1 MISTPVAPS
10 PCISFDL
17 PEKRVTFYDVSWQA
31 YEAILAALGDKRSAL
46 LTYYKG
52 TLEIMSPLEDHENP
66 KEVIGDFIKILVDEG
81 NFVGIKSMGSTTLN
95 YPQLRVG
102 AEPDQCYYIANEP
115 QVRGK
120 TVDLQ
125 IDPPPDLVL
134 EVDITHTDIDKN
146 ALYAEMGVSEF
157 WRYNGEVLTIYCLQS
172 GVYKAVEVSPTF
184 PWVTKEQLYEFI
196 QACAQVG
203 EKQAKRDFRDF
214 IKQQL
219 ASQDS

>member
-1 MISTPVAPS
+1 MVSSPPIPSTLNLA
-10 PCISFDL
+10 
-17 PEKRVTFYDVSWQA
+17 EKRVSLGNVSWQT
-31 YEAILAALGDKRSAL
+31 YEALLTDLGEKRSAL

-66 KEVIGDFIKILVDEG
+66 SYVIGNFIEILVDESDL
-81 NFVGIKSMGSTTLN
+81 VGIKSMGSTTLN
-95 YPQLRVG
+95 YPHLRVG

-125 IDPPPDLVL
+125 TDPPPDLVL
-134 EVDITHTDIDKN
+134 EVDITHTDINKN
-146 ALYAEMGVSEF
+146 ALYAEMGVPEF

-184 PWVTKEQLYEFI
+184 PWMTKGRLYEFL
-196 QACAQVG
+196 QDCAEVG
-203 EKQAKRDFRDF
+203 EKQAKRDFRDW
-214 IKQQL
+214 IRERI